1 MHKPIKLE
9 RFNSNDN
16 QLSGVLLDG
25 TTNNQVQVLPGQII
39 QSVNGQQLFIHSA
52 AQDASQLIQYGSQ
65 NNQQLQLLQ
74 FSVSFFFKFFL
85 NKFFYLNTNHS
96 NILLISSQHNH
107 N

>member
-9 RFNSNDN
+9 KFNSNDN

-25 TTNNQVQVLPGQII
+25 TSNNQIPVLPGQII
-39 QSVNGQQLFIHSA
+39 QNVNGQQLFIHSA

-74 FSVSFFFKFFL
+74 FPVSFFFKFILNSFFL
-85 NKFFYLNTNHS
+85 SKY
-96 NILLISSQHNH
+96 
-107 N
+107 